1 MIYFF
6 DRLDKF
12 MDYCNL
18 NDNKITVE
26 TGIANGIIGKGRK
39 RGALSLK
46 NIAKII
52 CRYSNLNARW
62 LITGEGEMLLAEL
75 PIQSKETISIFKELL
90 AEKEKKIEELNREIG
105 RLRERLEILKNGID

>member
-1 MIYFF
+1 MLCFF

-12 MDYCNL
+12 MDYFGL
-18 NDNKITVE
+18 NDHKITVE

-52 CRYSNLNARW
+52 SRYSNLNARW
-62 LITGEGEMLLAEL
+62 LITGEGEMLLNE
-75 PIQSKETISIFKELL
+75 PKEQSKDVITVLKEILV
-90 AEKEKKIEELNREIG
+90 EKEKRIDELNREIG
-105 RLRERLEILKNGID
+105 RLQEKLEQNNN

>member
-18 NDNKITVE
+18 NDNKLTVE

-39 RGALSLK
+39 RGSLSLK

-52 CRYSNLNARW
+52 CKYSNLNARW
-62 LITGEGEMLLAEL
+62 LITGEGEMLNQNEL
-75 PIQSKETISIFKELL
+75 PIQSNGTISIYKELL

-105 RLRERLEILKNGID
+105 RLQAKIESHKEK